1 MRGNVSVL
9 KSEIPVTLSGLPLW
23 LADSQTRPPWSPGR
37 GTRHDC
43 GIMTRSF
50 HPESPLREMG
60 FISLSQSLPLFFL
73 PLFRLVAGWVTLL
86 AFSVCPPLCFSFH
99 WVRLLSLALDSPVC
113 CLSLLPSSV
122 QQRWTQEGKK
132 QSGSLN

>member
-60 FISLSQSLPLFFL
+60 FISLSQSLPLSFL

-86 AFSVCPPLCFSFH
+86 PFLSVLLCASLSTGSGCSLSLSTLRFAVCLCFLP
-99 WVRLLSLALDSPVC
+99 RYNKGGLRKEKNSLAA
-113 CLSLLPSSV
+113 
-122 QQRWTQEGKK
+122 
-132 QSGSLN
+132 